1 MSRIVVALGGNAIL
15 EGGEGTVEK
24 QRRSIRKTIP
34 KLIELRKQ
42 GHDLVLT
49 HGNGPQVGQ
58 LLLQNEETDEVEPRP
73 LDVLG
78 AESQAQIGY
87 LFQQEFRN
95 QTGTVPVTTITQTRV
110 DADDPAFDNPT
121 KPVGPYYEEDEIAEK
136 DFEVAKVNKTAN
148 ETAYRRV
155 VPSPEPLE
163 IVESDHISQLV
174 ESGRTVICTGGGGV
188 PVVEEQGD
196 YKGIEGVIDKDRASA
211 VLADDVDADEF
222 LVLTDVDAAY
232 RNFGTEDEERIDE
245 VTPEEAR
252 ELLDDGVFGEGS
264 MGPKVQACID
274 FVEDGGDR
282 AAITNPEN
290 AAEALAGEAGTTV
303 VAPESK
309 TEELTQEDEPT
320 IAQ

>member
-34 KLIELRKQ
+34 KLVELTER

-58 LLLQNEETDEVEPRP
+58 LLLQNEATDSVEPRP

-110 DADDPAFDNPT
+110 DPEDPAFENPT
-121 KPVGPYYEEDEIAEK
+121 KPVGPYYDEDEVAEK
-136 DFEVAKVNKTAN
+136 DFEVTKVNKTAD

-155 VPSPEPLE
+155 VPSPAPLE
-163 IVESDHISQLV
+163 IVESEHITQLV
-174 ESGRTVICTGGGGV
+174 DDGRTVICTGGGGV
-188 PVVEEQGD
+188 PVVESDGD
-196 YKGIEGVIDKDRASA
+196 SEGIEGVIDKDQASA
-211 VLADDVDADEF
+211 VLAGDVDADEF
-222 LVLTDVDAAY
+222 LVLTDVEAAY
-232 RNFGTEDEERIDE
+232 QNYGTEDEQRIDE

-252 ELLDDGVFGEGS
+252 ELFDEGIFGEGS
-264 MGPKVQACID
+264 MAPKVKACIE
-274 FVEDGGDR
+274 FAENGGDR
-282 AAITNPEN
+282 AMITNPEH
-290 AAEALAGEAGTTV
+290 ATEAIAGEAGTTV
-303 VAPESK
+303 VSPESEA
-309 TEELTQEDEPT
+309 TDISQEDEAT